1 MSGGKKLPVEKAIR
15 CSASLVILW
24 RRAAVLHEHAL
35 QFLPD
40 IFDGEDA
47 EIDADL
53 GEDVADGAMTEL
65 VRDFLGCGEC
75 GENGIGVVA
84 RHWCGAGAWFARRG
98 CGAGGSF
105 PLGLWQR
112 GLERRGHAQTARDAR
127 EDQGDVFGAEAHA
140 DPEGGSAGR
149 AAGQILGHLL
159 GAGDEFAEDAAQ
171 AAGARR

>member
-15 CSASLVILW
+15 CSASLVILL

-75 GENGIGVVA
+75 RRERNRRCRAALVRGGCVVCA
-84 RHWCGAGAWFARRG
+84 PRVRGGRELPAGA
-98 CGAGGSF
+98 
-105 PLGLWQR
+105 L
-112 GLERRGHAQTARDAR
+112 
-127 EDQGDVFGAEAHA
+127 
-140 DPEGGSAGR
+140 
-149 AAGQILGHLL
+149 AAWL
-159 GAGDEFAEDAAQ
+159 GAPRPCADRA
-171 AAGARR
+171 